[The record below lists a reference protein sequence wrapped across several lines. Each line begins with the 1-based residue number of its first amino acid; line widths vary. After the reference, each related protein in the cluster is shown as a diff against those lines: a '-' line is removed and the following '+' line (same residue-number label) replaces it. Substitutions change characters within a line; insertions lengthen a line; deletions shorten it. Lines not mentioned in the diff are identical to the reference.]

1 MAPTRFLA
9 FCPLITYTPNMSTL
23 DTMLVPSTTT
33 VLPPSCERALLER
46 FLKAEAMALWS
57 VRASQL
63 KHVPPH
69 VLTFLRHHEAEE
81 QAHLK
86 QFESMLGTTSSGK
99 QVLPRV
105 PQQWESLAVHLFGYE
120 TLGLEFAKL
129 LVTLRP
135 DLSSILKDEEGHV
148 SFFEQELHRLL
159 ADGGRA
165 AEHAR
170 ASARAWWKKL
180 SRTLGR
186 YLGDESL
193 AAHREELHRVIMTD
207 IESRFVR
214 VGLFDSSPS
223 SSLAL

>member
-1 MAPTRFLA
+1 MP
-9 FCPLITYTPNMSTL
+9 PL
-23 DTMLVPSTTT
+23 DTTPPAAATI
-33 VLPPSCERALLER
+33 VLPLSCERALLER

-63 KHVPPH
+63 KDVPPH
-69 VLTFLRHHEAEE
+69 VLTFLRCHEAEE

-86 QFESMLGTTSSGK
+86 QFESMLGRTSSGK
-99 QVLPRV
+99 PVLPRV
-105 PQQWESLAVHLFGYE
+105 PQQWASLAVHLFGYE

-129 LVTLRP
+129 LVTIRP

-148 SFFEQELHRLL
+148 SFFERELQRLL

-170 ASARAWWKKL
+170 VSSRAWWKKL
-180 SRTLGR
+180 SRTVSR

-193 AAHREELHRVIMTD
+193 AASREDLHRVILAA
-207 IESRFVR
+207 IESRFVKL
-214 VGLFDSSPS
+214 GLFQLLPTVSRPGSTDIPLIHDERSVF
-223 SSLAL
+223 

>member
-1 MAPTRFLA
+1 
-9 FCPLITYTPNMSTL
+9 MSTL
-23 DTMLVPSTTT
+23 EAASLSSTMT
-33 VLPPSCERALLER
+33 VLPFSCERALLER

-69 VLTFLRHHEAEE
+69 VLMFLRRHEAEE

-135 DLSSILKDEEGHV
+135 DLSSILEDEEGHV
-148 SFFEQELHRLL
+148 SFFERELQRLL
-159 ADGGRA
+159 AGEGKA
-165 AEHAR
+165 AEGAR

-193 AAHREELHRVIMTD
+193 AAHREELHRVILAA
-207 IESRFVR
+207 IESRFIT

-223 SSLAL
+223 SSRSL